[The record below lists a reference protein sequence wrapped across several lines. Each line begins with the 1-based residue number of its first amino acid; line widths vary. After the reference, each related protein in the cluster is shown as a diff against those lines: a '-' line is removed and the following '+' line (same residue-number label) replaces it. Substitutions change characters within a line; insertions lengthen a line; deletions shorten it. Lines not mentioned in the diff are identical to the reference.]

1 MNRLLFL
8 CVIFSFTPNL
18 CTKTFESTGPPG
30 IEPTTKVKVFHPGR
44 GSILSGQGDRTAKR
58 SPSGR
63 SSEDRGRGDRKLRTT
78 HWSWSPSTSPLN
90 TLPFNLSPTFSPPSA
105 SNSFKSSLQ
114 SRCRTSPTS
123 IFHPLRHITSP
134 ILVPLSV
141 DYVSVTKNQTLIA
154 EARCSFVN
162 L

>member
-1 MNRLLFL
+1 MIHTWYVPYSPLQLTYAPGLLR
-8 CVIFSFTPNL
+8 V
-18 CTKTFESTGPPG
+18 PG

-44 GSILSGQGDRTAKR
+44 GSILSGQGDRTAER

-63 SSEDRGRGDRKLRTT
+63 SSEDRGRGDRKHGTT

-90 TLPFNLSPTFSPPSA
+90 TLPTLQPLSDFLFAFPLQFFQVIASISLSHLTFN
-105 SNSFKSSLQ
+105 SL
-114 SRCRTSPTS
+114 
-123 IFHPLRHITSP
+123 FHPLRAYHIAYFCP
-134 ILVPLSV
+134 PFRGLL
-141 DYVSVTKNQTLIA
+141 SVTKIQTLIA